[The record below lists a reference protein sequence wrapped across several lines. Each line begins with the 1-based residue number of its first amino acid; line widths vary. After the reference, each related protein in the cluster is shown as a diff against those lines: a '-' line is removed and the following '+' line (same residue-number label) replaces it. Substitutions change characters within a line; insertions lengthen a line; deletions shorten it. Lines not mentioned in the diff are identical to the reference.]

1 MRKFLRLATSEL
13 PKMMTFFSKLAGLDF
28 SSGFQTGYKK
38 GFKQSA
44 GYKAG
49 LVAGEAAQRKK
60 ESKSAYLAQHAL
72 STPSLNAN

>member
-1 MRKFLRLATSEL
+1 MQCLRAAATC
-13 PKMMTFFSKLAGLDF
+13 KMMTFFTKLAGLDF

-38 GFKQSA
+38 GFKQSD

-49 LVAGEAAQRKK
+49 YIAGKAAQKKK
-60 ESKSAYLAQHAL
+60 ESKGAYLAQHAL